1 MIHLDQT
8 RKKQET
14 KDLGMSVNLL
24 LAPLTAAHLYGQNM
38 RARVRA
44 HTRALARLCDGS
56 AERQT
61 GNDQL

>member
-1 MIHLDQT
+1 
-8 RKKQET
+8 
-14 KDLGMSVNLL
+14 MSVNLL